1 LSIGDSDEHVRA
13 GKLKAADEGAKAARE
28 TVRKGRAKTEQSL
41 EASQEGFQM
50 AGDSARQMNLKLL
63 EIMRANTEAF
73 FEFAEDMATAKD
85 PSKLIEIW
93 TKHTQKQM
101 ELLVNRAR
109 SWRRSGSS

>member
-1 LSIGDSDEHVRA
+1 
-13 GKLKAADEGAKAARE
+13 
-28 TVRKGRAKTEQSL
+28 VRKGRAKTEQSL

>member
-1 LSIGDSDEHVRA
+1 
-13 GKLKAADEGAKAARE
+13 
-28 TVRKGRAKTEQSL
+28 
-41 EASQEGFQM
+41 M
-50 AGDSARQMNLKLL
+50 AGDSARPMNLKLL
-63 EIMRANTEAF
+63 DGMRAEAF